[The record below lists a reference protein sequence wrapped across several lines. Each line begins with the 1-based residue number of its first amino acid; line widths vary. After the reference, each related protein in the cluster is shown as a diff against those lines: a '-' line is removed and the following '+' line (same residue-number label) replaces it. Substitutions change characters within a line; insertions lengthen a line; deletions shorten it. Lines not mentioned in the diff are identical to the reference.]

1 MNGRS
6 LFFVTFGTRDRK
18 AIRSLEI
25 GHRAFVRY
33 GVRAS
38 EELSLAIG
46 LGDVPLSCHVERSRD
61 ISDYCRE

>member
-25 GHRAFVRY
+25 GHHAFVRY
-33 GVRAS
+33 ALRAS

-46 LGDVPLSCHVERSRD
+46 R
-61 ISDYCRE
+61 